1 MKLNYKG
8 LFSDW
13 EIAVAKNL
21 ITKFRET
28 QPCLQREGVDDLL
41 QECLTHW
48 FFVRTGYESGREAS
62 KQTYMGRV
70 IRNKLTD
77 IVREQEA
84 DKRKISHL
92 TFSLNEPLGDHD
104 DSDALEDSIADKQPA
119 PYLQFELKIDLNKVL
134 EKLSGKQQKLC
145 HLLGPSG
152 LSIKEASEHLNTPRT
167 TIYDEIE
174 RIRKIFVKE
183 GLEEYLK

>member
-1 MKLNYKG
+1 MNRGYG
-8 LFSDW
+8 QLFEDW

-21 ITKFRET
+21 VNEFR
-28 QPCLQREGVDDLL
+28 QMRPCLQREESEDLI

-48 FFVRTGYESGREAS
+48 FFVRTGYDSGREAS

-70 IRNKLTD
+70 LRNKLTD

-92 TFSLNEPLGDHD
+92 AVSLDGPLGDHD
-104 DSDALEDSIADKQPA
+104 DSDALEDSIADRRPA
-119 PYLQFELKIDLNKVL
+119 PYLQIELKIDLSKVL
-134 EKLSGKQQKLC
+134 QKLSGKQQKLC

-152 LSIKEASEHLNTPRT
+152 FSIKEASEYLNTPRT

>member
-1 MKLNYKG
+1 MNRGYG
-8 LFSDW
+8 QLFEDW

-21 ITKFRET
+21 VNEFR
-28 QPCLQREGVDDLL
+28 QMRPCLQREDSEDLV

-48 FFVRTGYESGREAS
+48 FFVRTGYDPGREAS

-70 IRNKLTD
+70 LRNKLTD

-84 DKRKISHL
+84 DIRKISHL

-119 PYLQFELKIDLNKVL
+119 PYLQIELKIDLNKVL

-145 HLLGPSG
+145 RLLGPSG
-152 LSIKEASEHLNTPRT
+152 LSIKKASEHLNTPRT

-183 GLEEYLK
+183 GLEEYLE

>member
-1 MKLNYKG
+1 MNRGYG
-8 LFSDW
+8 QLFEDW
-13 EIAVAKNL
+13 EIAIAKNL
-21 ITKFRET
+21 VNEFQKTR
-28 QPCLQREGVDDLL
+28 PCLQREGFEDLL

-62 KQTYMGRV
+62 QQTYMGRV
-70 IRNKLTD
+70 LRNKLTD

-92 TFSLNEPLGDHD
+92 AVSLDGPLGDHD

-119 PYLQFELKIDLNKVL
+119 PYLQIELKIDLNKVL